1 MLKEVLLDHLEAL
14 GRFAAYSTRIV
25 ATLPTTLVRRAGE
38 TLRQF
43 ERVTWGG
50 LPVALAAGFSVG
62 LVTWV
67 QTHRLM
73 VENGFEAQLPS
84 VLAVAV
90 FVETGPLL
98 ASLLVAGR
106 LGAGLAAELGSMT
119 LTEEI
124 DAREVLGAPVLQT
137 LVAPRVLAC
146 LIGTPFLTICLD
158 AAAWVGALC
167 AELGAGTLST
177 WSFQE
182 RSLDF
187 LRLVDLVPATLKTSL
202 FGMIIGLIGCWT
214 GLRTDR
220 STEAVGRAAT
230 RGVVRSMLAVF
241 AANALIVPIVHAF
254 VTWLGWTG

>member
-1 MLKEVLLDHLEAL
+1 METDFVEKLEGL
-14 GRFAAYSTRIV
+14 GRFAEFSSRV
-25 ATLPTTLVRRAGE
+25 LMTLPTALFRRTGE

-43 ERVTWGG
+43 ERVAWGG
-50 LPVALAAGFSVG
+50 LPIALAAGFSVG

-124 DAREVLGAPVLQT
+124 DAREVLGAPALRT

-146 LIGTPFLTICLD
+146 LIGVPFLTICLD
-158 AAAWVGALC
+158 FAAWLGGLS
-167 AELGAGTLST
+167 AEFGAGSLSA
-177 WSFQE
+177 WVFQE

-187 LRLVDLVPATLKTSL
+187 LRLVDLVPATLKTAF

-214 GLRTDR
+214 GLSADQL
-220 STEAVGRAAT
+220 TEAVGRAAT

-241 AANALIVPIVHAF
+241 AANALIVPIVQAV